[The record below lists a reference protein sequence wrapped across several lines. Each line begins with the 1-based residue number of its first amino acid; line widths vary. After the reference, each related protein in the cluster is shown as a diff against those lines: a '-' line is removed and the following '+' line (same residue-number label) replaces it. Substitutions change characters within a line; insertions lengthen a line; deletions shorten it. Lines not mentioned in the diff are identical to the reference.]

1 MKSNNPTDTFNLQVE
16 FVLITMTALSVLG
29 KPLMPLKQTVV
40 IFSVVNVSFLT
51 MYELIKYFHEFR
63 IYEFLNLRVTN
74 CLVVK
79 NEHLCY
85 LALFFYFE
93 NFRLI
98 EKQNE
103 ENFVKKKS
111 LIRSFRIREN
121 M

>member
-1 MKSNNPTDTFNLQVE
+1 MKLNYPTYTFNLQVE

-51 MYELIKYFHEFR
+51 MYELITYFHEFG
-63 IYEFLNLRVTN
+63 IYEFLN
-74 CLVVK
+74 
-79 NEHLCY
+79 
-85 LALFFYFE
+85 FE
-93 NFRLI
+93 NFCLV

-111 LIRSFRIREN
+111 VIRSFRICEN
-121 M
+121 MR